1 MKALIRWGKT
11 AGLIGG
17 AVACSLLAGGLEA
30 LALTQE
36 QIIEKLAAVPVFTI
50 TDAQGSPLVASPQN
64 GEGQGAVAGVFL
76 SQEDAQ
82 SFLNRVTQQ
91 DPEVAGNVQVTPVSL
106 GQVYQLAQRSSQ
118 EAAGLQF
125 AYFADDAQIQS
136 AVELLQSSGQEIS
149 VDQFNG
155 VPLFLARSTA
165 DGGYLTVTSE
175 DQQVIP
181 VYFER
186 EGLQRLLDRVEQQ
199 QSDLAGNVEIQVVSL
214 QGVIATM
221 ESSENPD
228 LEQIMLI
235 PPADSVE
242 YIRSLQSGQSGQ

>member
-17 AVACSLLAGGLEA
+17 AVACSLLASGLEA

-50 TDAQGSPLVASPQN
+50 TDAQGSPLVASPQD

-118 EAAGLQF
+118 ENAGLQF
-125 AYFADDAQIQS
+125 AYFADDSQIQS

-149 VDQFNG
+149 VEQFNG

-175 DQQVIP
+175 NQQVIP

-221 ESSENPD
+221 ESSDNPD

-242 YIRSLQSGQSGQ
+242 YIRSLQSGPSGQ

>member
-118 EAAGLQF
+118 EDAGLQF

-199 QSDLAGNVEIQVVSL
+199 QSDLSGNVEIQVVSL

-221 ESSENPD
+221 ESSDNPD

-235 PPADSVE
+235 PPTDSVE
-242 YIRSLQSGQSGQ
+242 YIRSLQSGQ

>member
-17 AVACSLLAGGLEA
+17 AVACSLLTGGLEA

-118 EAAGLQF
+118 EDAGLQF

-199 QSDLAGNVEIQVVSL
+199 QSDLSGNVEIQVVSL

-221 ESSENPD
+221 ESSDNPD

-235 PPADSVE
+235 PPTDSVE
-242 YIRSLQSGQSGQ
+242 YIRSLQSGQ